1 MRQMQ
6 VTSEDLEMRV
16 FMAKKSIWFPIIM
29 ALFMYLPAGAGFGG
43 GRTWASEEKRTLK
56 VALLPILDSL
66 PFYVAEAKGYLSRGG
81 YTIKAVPVASGLER
95 DQLMQ
100 AGEIDAMLNEM
111 TSTAM
116 FNRKGVQVRILG
128 VARKAYERFPMF
140 RVVAA
145 PGSGIRSPGDL
156 AGVPIAVSMN
166 TIIEYVTDRLLVG
179 KGLSTGD
186 IVKRSVPVIPER
198 YQLLM
203 QGRLKAAT
211 LPDPLGISAL
221 RAGALPVI
229 DDSSCPDCS
238 VSVLTFSMRAIR
250 EKPEAIRHFLA
261 AWDLAAGEINSNPET
276 YRSLLLKKIRVPRNV
291 QEDYPVPPFPRSSVP
306 AGEQWLDVMDWMIE
320 KGLIEQALPYEESVS
335 RRFLPR

>member
-1 MRQMQ
+1 MC
-6 VTSEDLEMRV
+6 VFTS
-16 FMAKKSIWFPIIM
+16 KKMWFPIFLS
-29 ALFMYLPAGAGFGG
+29 LFMCLATGAGFGG
-43 GRTWASEEKRTLK
+43 GGAWASEEKKTLK

-100 AGEIDAMLNEM
+100 AREIDAMLNEM

-116 FNRKGVQVRILG
+116 FNRKRVQVRILG
-128 VARKAYERFPMF
+128 VARKAYDRFPMF

-166 TIIEYVTDRLLVG
+166 MIIEYVTDRLLAR
-179 KGLSTGD
+179 KGLSVEE
-186 IVKRSVPVIPER
+186 ILKRSVPVIPER

-229 DDSSCPDCS
+229 DDSSYPGYS
-238 VSVLTFSMRAIR
+238 VSVLTFSVRAIR

-261 AWDLAAGEINSNPET
+261 AWDLAAGEINSNPEA
-276 YRSLLLKKIRVPRNV
+276 YRSLLLKRIRVPKNV

-306 AGEQWLDVMDWMIE
+306 TREQWLDVMEWMIE
-320 KGLIEQALPYEESVS
+320 KGLIKQAPPYEESVS
-335 RRFLPR
+335 RRFLSR